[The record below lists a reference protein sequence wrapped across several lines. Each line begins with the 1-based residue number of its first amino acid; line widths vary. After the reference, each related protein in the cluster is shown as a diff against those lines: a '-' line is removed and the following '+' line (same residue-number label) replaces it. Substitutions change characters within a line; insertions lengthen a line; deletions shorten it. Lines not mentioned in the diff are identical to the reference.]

1 MKTAKLFHNL
11 QTYLMILSS
20 LFDTPRNPS
29 LNAHFKNV
37 CVHVCV
43 CVCLCTR
50 TYIAGKL
57 LKTIK
62 L

>member
-37 CVHVCV
+37 CVHVVCV
-43 CVCLCTR
+43 CVFVY
-50 TYIAGKL
+50 TYVYSR
-57 LKTIK
+57 KTFK
-62 L
+62 NH

>member
-20 LFDTPRNPS
+20 LFDTPRNLS

-37 CVHVCV
+37 CVRV